1 MKMHILP
8 SKRTRVPLLL
18 GDCAQQMSTEQL
30 SAMLAQVTPRARA
43 ELVALTS
50 LGAVSAGIEE
60 QETEKEQRPQKT
72 R

>member
-30 SAMLAQVTPRARA
+30 SAMLAQVGPRARA
-43 ELVALTS
+43 DLVALSS
-50 LGAVSAGIEE
+50 LEL
-60 QETEKEQRPQKT
+60 
-72 R
+72 